1 MGHLARR
8 IVFLTW
14 IQVILEMGVE
24 RCATMTRKIVVGA
37 LLMLCL
43 VSATGCAQSV
53 EGWIVRTRNNQ
64 GDRALEAHNLKDA
77 ALAYRLA
84 LQVNPRDPHARAG
97 AVSVQLELAEQ
108 AYRSGR
114 LGDAV
119 NDLSI
124 AEKIDPKNPSVM
136 DLRQQL
142 SEARLKR
149 EIVISNYPSYKTA
162 GQDIIRSYTQL
173 HGLNTAVINSLKRFQ
188 YSYDT
193 VDLSRAIDMSYE
205 LSQEIK
211 RNLARLERFRQVV
224 ETGTG
229 EGAESL
235 TPPSSLL
242 PLP

>member
-1 MGHLARR
+1 MGNLTRCVLFLAR
-8 IVFLTW
+8 V
-14 IQVILEMGVE
+14 QVISTVGVE
-24 RCATMTRKIVVGA
+24 PCAAMIRKIVVS
-37 LLMLCL
+37 LLALCL
-43 VSATGCAQSV
+43 LSTAGCAGAV
-53 EGWIVRTRNNQ
+53 ESWIVRTRDNQ
-64 GDRALEAHNLKDA
+64 GDRALSMHNLKDA

-84 LQVNPRDPHARAG
+84 LEVDPKDPHARAG

-108 AYRSGR
+108 AYRGGR
-114 LGDAV
+114 LADALG
-119 NDLSI
+119 DLSI

-149 EIVISNYPSYKTA
+149 EIVISNYPSYRTA

-173 HGLNTAVINSLKRFQ
+173 NALNTSIVNSLKRFQ

-193 VDLSRAIDMSYE
+193 VDLSRALDMSYE
-205 LSQEIK
+205 LNQEIK
-211 RNLARLERFRQVV
+211 RNQTRLERFRQVV

-229 EGAESL
+229 TGAERL
-235 TPPSSLL
+235 APPSSLL

>member
-1 MGHLARR
+1 
-8 IVFLTW
+8 
-14 IQVILEMGVE
+14 
-24 RCATMTRKIVVGA
+24 MTRKIVVA
-37 LLMLCL
+37 AVLALCL
-43 VSATGCAQSV
+43 LSTAGCARSV
-53 EGWIVRTRNNQ
+53 ESWIVRTRDSQ
-64 GDRALEAHNLKDA
+64 GDRALVAHNLKDA

-84 LQVNPRDPHARAG
+84 LEVDPKDPHARAG

-108 AYRSGR
+108 AYRGGR
-114 LGDAV
+114 LEEAL

-149 EIVISNYPSYKTA
+149 EIVISNYPSYRPA
-162 GQDIIRSYTQL
+162 GLDIIRSYTQL
-173 HGLNTAVINSLKRFQ
+173 NALNTAIVNSLKRFQ

-205 LSQEIK
+205 LSQDFK

-229 EGAESL
+229 TGAERLS
-235 TPPSSLL
+235 PPSSLL